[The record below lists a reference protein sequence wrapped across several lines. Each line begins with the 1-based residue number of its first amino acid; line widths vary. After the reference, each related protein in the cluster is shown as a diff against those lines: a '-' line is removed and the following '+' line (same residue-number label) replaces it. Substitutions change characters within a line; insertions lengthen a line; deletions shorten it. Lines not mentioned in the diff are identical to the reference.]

1 MTTTKDFDGRELR
14 NVLGRFYTGVT
25 VVTSVA
31 RDGTAC
37 GVTAN
42 SFTSVSL
49 EPPLVLWNQALTSQ
63 SHPVYCEADR
73 FVINILAEDQVDVSQ
88 RFARPGEDKFNSIAT
103 SRGLGGVPVIDGCCA
118 VLECRKVAT
127 HEGGDHAIFIGQVEH
142 IISSDRSPLLF
153 GDGKYMK
160 ALPLEPNGQR

>member
-1 MTTTKDFDGRELR
+1 MTTTNKFDGRELR

-25 VVTSVA
+25 VVTTIA
-31 RDGTAC
+31 KDGTPC

-49 EPPLVLWNQALTSQ
+49 DPPLVLWNQALNSQ

-73 FVINILAEDQVDVSQ
+73 FVINILAEDQVEVSNK
-88 RFARPGEDKFNSIAT
+88 FARPGEDKFDGIAV
-103 SRGLGGVPVIDGCCA
+103 SEGLGGVPVIDGCCA
-118 VLECRKVAT
+118 VLECRKFAT
-127 HEGGDHAIFIGQVEH
+127 HEGGDHAIFIGEVEN

-160 ALPLEPNGQR
+160 ALPL